1 MTYRTYQTKDYG
13 HLLGMEGFSDALL
26 ENHFSLYQGHVAETS
41 RILEL
46 LSSAT
51 ASGRSSSTEHS
62 HEELRRRLAWE
73 WNGMRLHELYFE
85 NLGGKGAALD
95 REPVDHILRDQF
107 GTVDAWRRD
116 FETIA
121 KQRGVGWAILYYD
134 ARSRRL
140 LNLWVDEH
148 DRGHPSGCAPILV
161 LDVFEHAYLLDYGL
175 NRRSYVEAFF
185 ENVRWKVVAKRFEEV
200 ALFELQVHEAAQ
212 VRWLSSAYPGAPE
225 AEANVAVRPAT
236 PQRRPRDVKA
246 PLVDSPPTPLA
257 RES

>member
-1 MTYRTYQTKDYG
+1 MTCRTYQTKDYG

-26 ENHFSLYQGHVAETS
+26 ENHFSLYQSHVAETS

-46 LSSAT
+46 LSFAT
-51 ASGRSSSTEHS
+51 ASGRSSSTEHP

-107 GTVDAWRRD
+107 GTVDAWRKD

-121 KQRGVGWAILYYD
+121 KQRSVGWAILYYD
-134 ARSRRL
+134 SHSRRL

-148 DRGHPSGCAPILV
+148 DQGHPVGCAPILV
-161 LDVFEHAYLLDYGL
+161 LDVVEHAYLLDYGL

-185 ENVRWKVVAKRFEEV
+185 ENVRWKAVAKRFEEV

-212 VRWLSSAYPGAPE
+212 VRWLSSAYPGASEVEP
-225 AEANVAVRPAT
+225 NVTVRPAT

-246 PLVDSPPTPLA
+246 PASTRLRPH
-257 RES
+257 